1 MLCDYMA
8 KKMYTLTVHITL
20 HCIFAAYIFPLIQCG
35 SLPIQ
40 LIPQLFGLQAS
51 VVDLIKCSGEFIGH
65 LLIVGMLS
73 LYCMTEPTSIICIA
87 IGYYS
92 VGHKCMTVLIEYLV
106 YISK

>member
-1 MLCDYMA
+1 MVNATMHIYIRIHPVYNITT
-8 KKMYTLTVHITL
+8 KKMCTLTVHITL
-20 HCIFAAYIFPLIQCG
+20 HCIFATYIFPLIQCD

-73 LYCMTEPTSIICIA
+73 LYCMTEPTSIICI
-87 IGYYS
+87 YS
-92 VGHKCMTVLIEYLV
+92 H
-106 YISK
+106 